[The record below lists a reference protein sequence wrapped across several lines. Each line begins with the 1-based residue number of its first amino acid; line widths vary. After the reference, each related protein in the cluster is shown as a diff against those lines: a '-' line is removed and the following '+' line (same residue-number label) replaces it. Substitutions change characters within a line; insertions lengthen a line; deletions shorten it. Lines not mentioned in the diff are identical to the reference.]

1 METTIKARQMAE
13 GTVFVTRAGHRR
25 TVVAIDETRTH
36 VYADFA
42 DGGSGIW
49 ALDADVTVE
58 GPIVPWQAGDDT
70 FSAVRPVTPS
80 PAPAPMSSQAGL
92 ASIRGGI
99 VATAPGHFPNCQGCN
114 GECGV

>member
-1 METTIKARQMAE
+1 METIKARHISE

-49 ALDADVTVE
+49 ELDADVTVDRD
-58 GPIVPWQAGDDT
+58 AT
-70 FSAVRPVTPS
+70 ATPS
-80 PAPAPMSSQAGL
+80 PVPASAAIGVMPNAATL
-92 ASIRGGI
+92 ADGH
-99 VATAPGHFPNCQGCN
+99 AHTAAYTGPCM

>member
-1 METTIKARQMAE
+1 METTLKARHMAE
-13 GTVFVTRAGHRR
+13 GTVIVTRAGHRR
-25 TVVAIDETRTH
+25 EIIAIDETRTH

-49 ALDADVTVE
+49 ELDADVTVE
-58 GPIVPWQAGDDT
+58 LATPA
-70 FSAVRPVTPS
+70 PVT
-80 PAPAPMSSQAGL
+80 SQAGL

-99 VATAPGHFPNCQGCN
+99 VATAPGHFPKCQGCN